1 MTGARDVK
9 LAGHFVL
16 TNSL

>member
-1 MTGARDVK
+1 MTGARGVK

-16 TNSL
+16 TKSF